1 MIGRFFFILSLVSC
15 SGFSK
20 DISRASKQV
29 SSNSAGITAPRKISL
44 DQAES
49 IALQQAPVL
58 GGAYFDTQ
66 AAKEVVREA
75 RSGLFPQVVGD
86 VTAVGT
92 NATNI
97 RLGASG
103 ALNQPLILNRQ
114 SNGINISQL
123 IFDFGRTLNL
133 TAAAKFQALSKAQQ
147 QELVKEQVVFQVD
160 RTYFNLLKDQE

>member
-1 MIGRFFFILSLVSC
+1 MLRTLFLVLSLVSC
-15 SGFSK
+15 CGFAK
-20 DISRASKQV
+20 DVNWPSKQV
-29 SSNSAGITAPRKISL
+29 SSYSTRITAPRKISL

-58 GGAYFDTQ
+58 GRAYFDTQ

-75 RSGLFPQVVGD
+75 RSGLFPQVVGN

-103 ALNQPLILNRQ
+103 GLNQPLILNRQ

-133 TAAAKFQALSKAQQ
+133 TAAASFKPCRKRSSKSWSKRRFCSRWIGPI
-147 QELVKEQVVFQVD
+147 LMF
-160 RTYFNLLKDQE
+160 

>member
-1 MIGRFFFILSLVSC
+1 MGRFFFVLSLVSC
-15 SGFSK
+15 WGFAK
-20 DISRASKQV
+20 DVNWPSRQV
-29 SSNSAGITAPRKISL
+29 SSYSTGITAPRKISL

-49 IALQQAPVL
+49 IALQQVPVL
-58 GGAYFDTQ
+58 GRAYFDTQ

-103 ALNQPLILNRQ
+103 GLNQPLILNRQ

-123 IFDFGRTLNL
+123 IFDEI
-133 TAAAKFQALSKAQQ
+133 LSK
-147 QELVKEQVVFQVD
+147 VV
-160 RTYFNLLKDQE
+160 Y

>member
-1 MIGRFFFILSLVSC
+1 MIGRFFFVLSLVS
-15 SGFSK
+15 SWGFAK
-20 DISRASKQV
+20 DANWPSKQL
-29 SSNSAGITAPRKISL
+29 SSYSTGITGPRKISL

-58 GGAYFDTQ
+58 GRAYFDTQ

-97 RLGASG
+97 PPWRFWSSQ
-103 ALNQPLILNRQ
+103 QPDHSQ
-114 SNGINISQL
+114 S
-123 IFDFGRTLNL
+123 
-133 TAAAKFQALSKAQQ
+133 A
-147 QELVKEQVVFQVD
+147 VK
-160 RTYFNLLKDQE
+160 